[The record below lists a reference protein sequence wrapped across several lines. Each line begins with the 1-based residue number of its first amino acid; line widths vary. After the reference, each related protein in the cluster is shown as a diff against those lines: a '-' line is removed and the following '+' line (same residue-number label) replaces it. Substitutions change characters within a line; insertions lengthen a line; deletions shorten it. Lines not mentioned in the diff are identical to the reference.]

1 MLMLLFGFIGLM
13 FDLALGAVYFLLK
26 LALHLFPIVFIIY
39 ILREATRRE
48 Y

>member
-26 LALHLFPIVFIIY
+26 ITLSIFPIIFVIY
-39 ILREATRRE
+39 ILRNVLRNN

>member
-13 FDLALGAVYFLLK
+13 FDLALGAVYFLCK
-26 LALHLFPIVFIIY
+26 IALYLLPIVFVIY
-39 ILREATRRE
+39 ILREATRRT

>member
-13 FDLALGAVYFLLK
+13 FDLALGAVYFLFRI
-26 LALHLFPIVFIIY
+26 ALHLFPIVFIIY
-39 ILREATRRE
+39 ILREVSRRE